1 MRTMLT
7 WTMATLVLAWMV
19 GGCTG
24 GETTVTEPT
33 EDAVKTPPPPGN
45 TDTLLLAQSYF
56 LSEKDEKT
64 GKTKPVPGPAKLTMI
79 RGTGEQWES
88 EVLEDKESNVFHKA
102 IVADLDGNGP
112 ALVTIGANGA
122 RLKIWRKAEGA
133 WTATTL
139 WAPTFGGKQER
150 LRDME
155 VGDVTGD
162 GKDDIVIVSHDQ
174 GVVAVAQLPEG
185 ATEWTITEVDRTKE
199 RIFVHEVE
207 IGDVDGDGKNEF
219 FATPSAPNVLDG
231 TPQPGAIVG
240 YRWAGDKAERFEV
253 ASFMGAH
260 VKEILVADIEGTGKA
275 DLYAAIEP
283 ERVKTDVGIA
293 AEDPLVI
300 RRYRFDGDK
309 IEETDIATFR
319 EEQCRFLT
327 YGDLTGDG
335 KLELVASTMTTGVWM
350 LRQSD
355 DGWMT
360 ELVAKDSPT
369 AEFEHAA
376 NILDLDHDGKL
387 ELVVVSDNMADPQ
400 GKGGK
405 VRRYRWNGSGFDE
418 EIVADVPAD
427 HLTFNVTAGKL

>member
-1 MRTMLT
+1 MRTIFI
-7 WTMATLVLAWMV
+7 WTMAILIAVATLCGC
-19 GGCTG
+19 GGDKTPD
-24 GETTVTEPT
+24 TEPT
-33 EDAVKTPPPPGN
+33 EDAVKVPPPPGN

-56 LSEKDEKT
+56 LSEKDEAT
-64 GKTKPVPGPAKLTMI
+64 GKSKPVPGPAKLTMI
-79 RGTGEQWES
+79 RGTGERWET

-102 IVADLDGNGP
+102 IIADLDGKGP

-122 RLKIWRKAEGA
+122 RLKIWHKTDGA
-133 WTATTL
+133 WAATTL

-162 GKDDIVIVSHDQ
+162 GRDDIVIVSHDQ
-174 GVVAVAQLPEG
+174 GVVAVAQLAEG
-185 ATEWTITEVDRTKE
+185 ATEWTITEVDRTQE
-199 RIFVHEVE
+199 RIFVHEAE

-219 FATPSAPNVLDG
+219 FTTPSAPNVLDG
-231 TPQPGAIVG
+231 TPQPGAIAG
-240 YRWAGDKAERFEV
+240 YRWAGTKAERFEV
-253 ASFMGAH
+253 ASFVGAH

-283 ERVKTDVGIA
+283 ERVKTDTGIA
-293 AEDPLVI
+293 AEDPLII

-309 IEETDIATFR
+309 IEESDIATFR

-350 LRQSD
+350 LRQSE

-387 ELVVVSDNMADPQ
+387 ELIVVSDNMADPQ

-405 VRRYRWNGSGFDE
+405 VRRYCWNGSGFDE
-418 EIVADVPAD
+418 EIVADIPPD